1 MENVS
6 EDEHQVTTSVPHDFE
21 SGSREN
27 RPSALR
33 VRGNIG
39 IDSVSRRPYHLG
51 TFPFLN
57 RPDPMEADM
66 AKYLFQV
73 SYTAQGAKGLL
84 DGGGSKRRAAADQA
98 AKSVGGKIES
108 FYFAF
113 GDSDAFVI
121 ADMPDHASASA
132 VSLAVG
138 ASGGAHCKTIVLMT
152 PEEVDQASKKP
163 LTYTGPGR

>member
-1 MENVS
+1 
-6 EDEHQVTTSVPHDFE
+6 
-21 SGSREN
+21 
-27 RPSALR
+27 L
-33 VRGNIG
+33 
-39 IDSVSRRPYHLG
+39 SVSL
-51 TFPFLN
+51 FLY
-57 RPDPMEADM
+57 RPDSKEAVM

-84 DGGGSKRRAAADQA
+84 KGGGSKRRAAAEQA
-98 AKSVGGKIES
+98 AKSVGGRIES

-113 GDSDAFVI
+113 GDADAFVV

-138 ASGGAHCKTIVLMT
+138 ASGGAHCRTVVLMT

-163 LTYTGPGR
+163 MTYTAPGR